1 MKRKW
6 NGSLYFHFPV
16 ISVLSAMS
24 TGSLTQE
31 IQDFPLHWSQC
42 YFPVLVCNQHR
53 FTLMF
58 RLHFSS
64 KATNDVTFFLSF
76 ILSPGLQRLILS
88 TLSVITPFHSLDKLL
103 QEEQQ
108 RYEALEFQREADT
121 GVQKPRDGETQE
133 SWVVVCRRGL
143 QTLTLFIRQKSF
155 ISIPCLRQ
163 VDLISLPW
171 LISFRTELVNF

>member
-16 ISVLSAMS
+16 ISVISAVA
-24 TGSLTQE
+24 GLVWLE
-31 IQDFPLHWSQC
+31 IQDFPLHWSQS

-58 RLHFSS
+58 RLHFSG

-76 ILSPGLQRLILS
+76 ILSSSLQRLILS

-103 QEEQQ
+103 HEEQQ
-108 RYEALEFQREADT
+108 RYEVLEFQREADK
-121 GVQKPRDGETQE
+121 GVQKPRNGNTQE
-133 SWVVVCRRGL
+133 SLGSGVPPRPS
-143 QTLTLFIRQKSF
+143 K
-155 ISIPCLRQ
+155 P
-163 VDLISLPW
+163 DL
-171 LISFRTELVNF
+171 V

>member
-6 NGSLYFHFPV
+6 HGSLWFYFPV
-16 ISVLSAMS
+16 ISVISAMI
-24 TGSLTQE
+24 GASLTQE

-76 ILSPGLQRLILS
+76 ILSPSLQRLILS

-103 QEEQQ
+103 HEEQQ
-108 RYEALEFQREADT
+108 RYEALEVQREADK
-121 GVQKPRDGETQE
+121 GVQKPRDGGHSKE
-133 SWVVVCRRGL
+133 SLGSGVPPRPSNPDPL
-143 QTLTLFIRQKSF
+143 
-155 ISIPCLRQ
+155 
-163 VDLISLPW
+163 
-171 LISFRTELVNF
+171 